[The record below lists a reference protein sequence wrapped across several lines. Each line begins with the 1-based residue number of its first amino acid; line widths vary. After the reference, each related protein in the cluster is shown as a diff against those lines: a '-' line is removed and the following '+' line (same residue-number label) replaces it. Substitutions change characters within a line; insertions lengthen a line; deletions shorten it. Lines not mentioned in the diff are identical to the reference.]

1 MKRAIRKRTI
11 IVVPEHSLSG
21 DIVSRIKRC
30 LSVARERFSIS
41 HSKDLLKWVLLD
53 STDSKY
59 KNYRLVIK
67 VVPLVGGTTR
77 AFDIVSTCYVETRAD
92 RKIARELQRNFHSIL
107 TIKNVE
113 EEKSVS
119 RAIRELKKER
129 EHV

>member
-30 LSVARERFSIS
+30 LSVARERFSIL
-41 HSKDLLKWVLLD
+41 HSKDLLKWVLVD

-59 KNYRLVIK
+59 KNYRIVIK

>member
-11 IVVPEHSLSG
+11 IVVPEHSLSV

-41 HSKDLLKWVLLD
+41 HSKDLLKWVLVD
-53 STDSKY
+53 STDSKH
-59 KNYRLVIK
+59 KNYRIVIK
-67 VVPLVGGTTR
+67 VIPLVGGTTR
-77 AFDIVSTCYVETRAD
+77 AFDILSTCYVETRAD

>member
-11 IVVPEHSLSG
+11 IVVPEHSLSV

-41 HSKDLLKWVLLD
+41 HSKDLLKWVLVD

-59 KNYRLVIK
+59 KNYRIVIK
-67 VVPLVGGTTR
+67 VVPLVGGATR

-113 EEKSVS
+113 EKKSVS

>member
-30 LSVARERFSIS
+30 LTVARERFSIS
-41 HSKDLLKWVLLD
+41 HSKDLLKWVLVD

-59 KNYRLVIK
+59 KNYRIVIK
-67 VVPLVGGTTR
+67 VIPLVGWTTM
-77 AFDIVSTCYVETRAD
+77 AFDILSTCYVETRAD

>member
-11 IVVPEHSLSG
+11 IVVPEHSLSV

-41 HSKDLLKWVLLD
+41 HSKDLLKWVLVD
-53 STDSKY
+53 STDSKH
-59 KNYRLVIK
+59 KNYRIVIK
-67 VVPLVGGTTR
+67 VIPLVGGTTR
-77 AFDIVSTCYVETRAD
+77 AFDILSTCYVETRAD

-113 EEKSVS
+113 EKKSVS

>member
-30 LSVARERFSIS
+30 LTVARERFSIS
-41 HSKDLLKWVLLD
+41 HSKDLLKWVLVD
-53 STDSKY
+53 STDSKH
-59 KNYRLVIK
+59 KNYRIVIK
-67 VVPLVGGTTR
+67 VIPLVGGTTR
-77 AFDIVSTCYVETRAD
+77 AFDILSTCYVETRAD

-113 EEKSVS
+113 EKKSVS

>member
-113 EEKSVS
+113 EKKSVS

>member
-30 LSVARERFSIS
+30 LTVARERFSIS
-41 HSKDLLKWVLLD
+41 HSKDLLKWVLVD

-59 KNYRLVIK
+59 KNYRIVIK
-67 VVPLVGGTTR
+67 VIPLVGWTTM
-77 AFDIVSTCYVETRAD
+77 AFDILSTCYVETRAD

-113 EEKSVS
+113 EKKSVS

>member
-11 IVVPEHSLSG
+11 IVVPEHSFSG
-21 DIVSRIKRC
+21 DIVARIKRC

-41 HSKDLLKWVLLD
+41 HSKDLLKWVLVD

-59 KNYRLVIK
+59 KNYRIVIK
-67 VVPLVGGTTR
+67 VIPLVGGTTR
-77 AFDIVSTCYVETRAD
+77 AFDILSTCYVETRAD

-113 EEKSVS
+113 EKKSVS